1 MTIAEMKMDCK
12 AHGKHTFDDDTM
24 QFFDAIVLTAP
35 DRYGIYLESISNW
48 NGTKRIYCVKAYDK
62 NTGESITFN
71 SIADEQFSTNE
82 QAKKCARYIRSQI
95 VSGFDHFEYSGC
107 SDDINIVYQDGNEQP
122 VNLEF

>member
-1 MTIAEMKMDCK
+1 MTISEMKADCK

-24 QFFDAIVLTAP
+24 RFFDSRILTAP

-48 NGTKRIYCVKAYDK
+48 NGEKRIYCVKAYDK
-62 NTGESITFN
+62 RNGESVTFN
-71 SIADEQFSTNE
+71 SISKEQFETYE
-82 QAKKCARYIRSQI
+82 EAKKCARYIRSQI
-95 VSGFDHFEYSGC
+95 ISGFDHFEYSGC